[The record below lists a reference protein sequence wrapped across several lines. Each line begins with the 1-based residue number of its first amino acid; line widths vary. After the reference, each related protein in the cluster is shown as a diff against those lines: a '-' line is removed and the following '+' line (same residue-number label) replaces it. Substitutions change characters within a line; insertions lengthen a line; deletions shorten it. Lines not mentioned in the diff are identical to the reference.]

1 MLYCFVYLTA
11 KIRVT
16 NHGGVQ
22 CRQCFCSNFLLDMAS
37 TSWVSTLC
45 LFFLAAILQN
55 ALCKECPKLD
65 NSTYSLNVRGNGSAN
80 KSEFLC
86 DFVWTDREHLKEKLL
101 DRLKRRQKSFVRFT
115 VPVMGYTNPH
125 LSMYNAS
132 GYLTWAWVL
141 DGYDYMLFYPHNFI
155 ITSTMALGIITQDWA
170 IDYTEGKAPVTLQGF
185 GVDPDEFDT
194 DDIVGHCNP
203 ECVRVNKSCGI
214 GKYELEEFLI
224 EVTDNKTKYNWD
236 YLCLQSPYKNIR
248 DLKAVSQFAFP
259 DLLYQW
265 RFLSMFYSSRPL
277 LGLMK
282 DKEDFP
288 HYYCY
293 NTADECELRELLS
306 HYLLIP
312 AIGILLWLYSPLL
325 IHYFPSSG
333 PKTGRGVS
341 RDMFPSYKTPIY
353 FGRCLKCMLCF
364 YTQRG
369 TSRILIVARRLL
381 FLSLLA
387 VTSFRLLTFSP
398 YFIYAWPLLV
408 VTFLAALIPGYLSQ
422 HITAELPS
430 KFMFW
435 DLPEGLVRKNLRL
448 SEYQQLAFVMQER
461 LYLFVN
467 WDFWLF
473 ICNRLAREVG
483 FVSRSCNEAARGIFL
498 VSGVIKFF
506 VFLGGFIVF
515 MTLFVCWSVWFIF
528 PLFYFI
534 VTLLQSIYLGE
545 KQLAQ
550 SQAGWL
556 KVLYLPAA
564 CCHGVAMVVLLLY
577 TIVALFSWCFAF
589 SEFSMFTIIGAALSS
604 SMAFQYFVL
613 VGAVGIGIYNLV
625 RDLHDDYNQIVSEAI
640 DLLKTKDTFT
650 ELAREVQTASHG
662 NSIALVK
669 KEDASNE
676 SKYSIEV
683 RIVGEAA
690 PIRKILI
697 YNGITT
703 YISNDMFGFMVKRCK
718 PLGRQIL
725 FITVK
730 IIIILFYTMVALW
743 VKNVYHLE
751 DKVSNIV
758 KMIDAVAVYNLPNIL
773 QFISHKSNFGKK
785 TDVVLKQ
792 EVYRALVKYLKN
804 LT

>member
-1 MLYCFVYLTA
+1 MLICYIVLFIFYTA

-16 NHGGVQ
+16 NHVVSSVVSV
-22 CRQCFCSNFLLDMAS
+22 FCSNFLLDMAS

-45 LFFLAAILQN
+45 LFFLAASLQN
-55 ALCKECPKLD
+55 ALCEECP

-86 DFVWTDREHLKEKLL
+86 DFIWTNREHLKEKLL
-101 DRLKRRQKSFVRFT
+101 DRLKNRQKSFVRFT
-115 VPVMGYTNPH
+115 VPVMGYTNPY

-141 DGYDYMLFYPHNFI
+141 DGYEDMLFYPHNFI

-194 DDIVGHCNP
+194 DNIVGHCDP

-224 EVTDNKTKYNWD
+224 EVTANKTKYNWNW
-236 YLCLQSPYKNIR
+236 LCLQSPYKNIR
-248 DLKAVSQFAFP
+248 DLKTASQFAFP

-277 LGLMK
+277 LGMMK
-282 DKEDFP
+282 DKKDFP

-293 NTADECELRELLS
+293 NTADKCKLKELLS
-306 HYLLIP
+306 HYWVIP
-312 AIGILLWLYSPLL
+312 AIGILLWLYSPLV

-333 PKTGRGVS
+333 PKTGKDVPKE
-341 RDMFPSYKTPIY
+341 MFPSYKTPIY
-353 FGRCLKCMLCF
+353 FGRCLKYMLCF

-369 TSRILIVARRLL
+369 TSWIKIRARRLF

-387 VTSFRLLTFSP
+387 VTSFRLFTFSP

-408 VTFLAALIPGYLSQ
+408 VTFLAVLIPDYLSQ

-430 KFMFW
+430 KFLFW
-435 DLPEGLVRKNLRL
+435 NLPEGLVRKNLHL

-467 WDFWLF
+467 CDFWLF
-473 ICNRLAREVG
+473 ICDRLARKVG
-483 FVSRSCNEAARGIFL
+483 IVSRSCNEAARGIFF
-498 VSGVIKFF
+498 VSGVMKFF
-506 VFLGGFIVF
+506 VFLGGIVVFIA
-515 MTLFVCWSVWFIF
+515 LFVCWSVWFIF

-534 VTLLQSIYLGE
+534 VTLMQSIYLGE

-550 SQAGWL
+550 SRAGWL
-556 KVLYLPAA
+556 KVLGIPAA

-577 TIVALFSWCFAF
+577 TIVAMFSWCFAF

-625 RDLHDDYNQIVSEAI
+625 RDLHDGYNQIVSEAI

-650 ELAREVQTASHG
+650 KLAREVQTASR
-662 NSIALVK
+662 NRIALVK
-669 KEDASNE
+669 KEEASNE
-676 SKYSIEV
+676 PEYSIEV
-683 RIVGEAA
+683 KIVGESA
-690 PIRKILI
+690 PIRQVLV

-751 DKVSNIV
+751 DKVSGIV
-758 KMIDAVAVYNLPNIL
+758 KMIDSVAVYNLPNIL

-804 LT
+804 ST